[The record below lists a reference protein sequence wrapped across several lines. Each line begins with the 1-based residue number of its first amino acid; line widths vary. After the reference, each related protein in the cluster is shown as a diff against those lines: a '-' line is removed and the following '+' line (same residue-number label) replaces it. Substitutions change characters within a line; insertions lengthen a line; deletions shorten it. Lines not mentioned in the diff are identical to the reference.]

1 MIGGSAGSTQGS
13 VAFHSAREEIERWK
27 LTAWCLP
34 AATLIPENSNVTDE
48 IALTETPQPTVH
60 VVMGDPLLSRSAE
73 IYRQKLAEAGVED
86 AEHAVPPAQRPVGR
100 TSFHVVVSA
109 AGEPVGVMRAALG
122 TLDQL
127 SLGHL
132 IDEDKRPHGLICEC
146 PLIAVEPDAPEGTT
160 ELLYRSVYVFARRH
174 GAESLVA
181 SVDPMTLAIFRDEY
195 GIKFRALSP
204 VVSHLGFDTMV
215 VGEELATLENGLRI
229 YRPDFYDFL
238 TQPFTENERGRFGLG
253 PSLGTP

>member
-109 AGEPVGVMRAALG
+109 AGEPVGVMRAA
-122 TLDQL
+122 
-127 SLGHL
+127 
-132 IDEDKRPHGLICEC
+132 K
-146 PLIAVEPDAPEGTT
+146 
-160 ELLYRSVYVFARRH
+160 
-174 GAESLVA
+174 
-181 SVDPMTLAIFRDEY
+181 
-195 GIKFRALSP
+195 
-204 VVSHLGFDTMV
+204 
-215 VGEELATLENGLRI
+215 
-229 YRPDFYDFL
+229 
-238 TQPFTENERGRFGLG
+238 
-253 PSLGTP
+253 